1 MCCVVSWLNFF
12 QVRVTFKEKDNQ
24 ISYLTKQLRSM
35 EAAARSAR
43 RLLQL
48 RLEDLTQLPR
58 KHAALADNI
67 DPDHETNTSTRL
79 PIKEEHLKDQRP
91 MDMDSQE
98 TTNDPH
104 SVASAKPIDQGP
116 TMISQSYTWQESQ
129 PHTIQALQDPEDDPL
144 ADTLALNPVTGTF
157 EQGPLYGTA
166 EVEGSDAAGSSSLD
180 TDTSSILSSLDPL
193 DVSEHE

>member
-1 MCCVVSWLNFF
+1 M
-12 QVRVTFKEKDNQ
+12 TFKEKDNQ
-24 ISYLTKQLRSM
+24 ISNLTKQLRSM

-58 KHAALADNI
+58 KHAALAAHTN
-67 DPDHETNTSTRL
+67 PPHATNTLNRL
-79 PIKEEHLKDQRP
+79 PIKQEQLEDQRP

-104 SVASAKPIDQGP
+104 SVPSDKLSDQDP
-116 TMISQSYTWQESQ
+116 TMTSQSYTWQESQ